1 VKDVCINCNVLYK
14 FTATSTSASTTT
26 TNNNSNNKRVDWQY
40 VLIIWQIARHIVA
53 CLGPFRRP
61 DCEQGR
67 INTTKDFKRL
77 ARKVFTSHLL
87 LVFIACL

>member
-1 VKDVCINCNVLYK
+1 MKCPVMLLSHSLLHGC
-14 FTATSTSASTTT
+14 
-26 TNNNSNNKRVDWQY
+26 
-40 VLIIWQIARHIVA
+40 QIARHIVG

-77 ARKVFTSHLL
+77 ARKVLTLMMFWSINHPLHFHLHS
-87 LVFIACL
+87 VHCH